1 MNLLRYFVKN
11 HVLVNMITIGVVLLG
26 VLLTMKLNREV
37 MPSISYGS
45 ISIRTAYPGAS
56 PEEVERVVTT
66 PFEEA
71 IAGMP
76 GIKTLESESRE
87 GTSDIDITADS
98 GIEGAALDQLL
109 NDIKNKVGTVQDIPA
124 DVETPEFEKSS
135 PNFSVVTVTLSGD
148 APEETLRAASDRL
161 KAAIEAI
168 DGIDSVERDGYRNR
182 EVWVSVNPL
191 RLEAANLSMAA
202 VVTAIRNRNL
212 NVPGGTIDVGPNEV
226 LIRTIGEVEG
236 PADVGNVIVRS
247 LAGGVVRVRD
257 VSDVTETYKKRD
269 VIGRINGK
277 PSINLQVN
285 KTADGDIIKIVAEIR
300 KLVQEEKS
308 ILPPG
313 VKIDMVRDNSVV
325 VQKRQKKLFV
335 DGIVGLIL
343 VLIIM
348 YLILDAKIALWSAA
362 SIPFSFLLSLIVMY
376 YMGITLNLL
385 SMFGLI
391 LVLGMVVD
399 QAIVVAENSFRYRE
413 MGLSMEESVLTG
425 THEVILPVAAAVTT
439 HIASLLPLMFT
450 SGIMGKY
457 LKVIPVVGIICFLA
471 SWFQA
476 FFILPSNLNQ
486 FVKISVS
493 QKKEDFRTWFNK
505 VRDFYG
511 ELLSYALK
519 RRYLIFIGLNV
530 VAVATMIFGFLT
542 MEFVWM
548 GMGRSTDEQFNISI
562 RNPINTNLNQTD
574 RVMKKLEKVVMDLPS
589 DEVASV
595 VTSVGRGRGETGGY
609 LGRIL
614 VELTEKGYK
623 KVGTEQIIN
632 SLRKELAL
640 IPGPTSI
647 TVQKQ
652 TGGPPTGSPVSVE
665 IKGEDFVILEKLS
678 EQVMN
683 ELRTI
688 KGVTDIENNYQKGK
702 DEYRIVID
710 EYKAK
715 TLGLDVAKVA
725 AEVRNAFSGGNA
737 GNIRRGDEK
746 IDIVVKY
753 DDLFQNPIYLMNFTV
768 PNPSGENIPIRSFA
782 NIVDSKG
789 IFKIYHSERKRTI
802 TVTADIIGD
811 ENTSAG
817 VTNELMKKFGT
828 ASTMYPGYFFSYT
841 GEYQDTQESLRSMI
855 EALWIVLLIIYTI
868 LAVLFRSFVQPV
880 IIMFAI
886 PFAFIGVFFGLF
898 VMGEQLSLFAFI
910 GVIALM
916 GIVVSNSILLLDF
929 INRARAA
936 GRPLYEA
943 VKESGMVRL
952 RPILLTSLTILMG
965 LFPMAFAIG
974 GREQLLTPMAVSMF
988 WGILFSTMLTLF
1000 VVPCLYVIV
1009 EDIKGRYPRIFKP
1022 GAEPGR

>member
-1 MNLLRYFVKN
+1 M
-11 HVLVNMITIGVVLLG
+11 GD
-26 VLLTMKLNREV
+26 
-37 MPSISYGS
+37 
-45 ISIRTAYPGAS
+45 
-56 PEEVERVVTT
+56 
-66 PFEEA
+66 
-71 IAGMP
+71 IA
-76 GIKTLESESRE
+76 
-87 GTSDIDITADS
+87 
-98 GIEGAALDQLL
+98 
-109 NDIKNKVGTVQDIPA
+109 
-124 DVETPEFEKSS
+124 
-135 PNFSVVTVTLSGD
+135 
-148 APEETLRAASDRL
+148 
-161 KAAIEAI
+161 
-168 DGIDSVERDGYRNR
+168 
-182 EVWVSVNPL
+182 
-191 RLEAANLSMAA
+191 
-202 VVTAIRNRNL
+202 
-212 NVPGGTIDVGPNEV
+212 
-226 LIRTIGEVEG
+226 
-236 PADVGNVIVRS
+236 
-247 LAGGVVRVRD
+247 
-257 VSDVTETYKKRD
+257 DVTETYKKWD

-277 PSINLQVN
+277 PSINLQAN
-285 KTADGDIIKIVAEIR
+285 KTASGDIIKIVGEIR
-300 KLVQEEKS
+300 NLVQEEKS

-313 VKIDMVRDNSVV
+313 VKIDLVRDNSVV
-325 VQKRQKKLFV
+325 VQKRQRKLFT

-343 VLIIM
+343 VLVIM

-362 SIPFSFLLSLIVMY
+362 SIPFSFLLSLIIMY

-425 THEVILPVAAAVTT
+425 THEVIMPVAAAVTA
-439 HIASLLPLMFT
+439 HVASLLPLMFT
-450 SGIMGKY
+450 SGIMGKF
-457 LKVIPVVGIICFLA
+457 LKVIPEVGIICFLA

-486 FVKISVS
+486 FVRISVH
-493 QKKEDFRTWFNK
+493 QKKQDFRSWFNK

-511 ELLSYALK
+511 ELLTYALR

-530 VAVATMIFGFLT
+530 VAVTTIIFGFLT

-548 GMGRSTDEQFNISI
+548 GMGKSTDEQFNIMIS
-562 RNPINTNLNQTD
+562 NPVNSNLNETD
-574 RVMKKLEKVVMDLPS
+574 RVMKQMEKVVMDLPAG
-589 DEVASV
+589 EVASV
-595 VTSVGRGRGETGGY
+595 VTTVGRSRGENGTY

-623 KVGTEQIIN
+623 KVGTDQIID
-632 SLRKELAL
+632 SLRKKFGL

-647 TVQKQ
+647 TLQKQ

-665 IKGEDFVILEKLS
+665 ISGEDFGILDKLAH
-678 EQVMN
+678 QVMN
-683 ELRTI
+683 ELKTVR
-688 KGVTDIENNYQKGK
+688 GVTDIESNYLKGK
-702 DEYRIVID
+702 DEYRIDID
-710 EYKAK
+710 EYKAR
-715 TLGLDVAKVA
+715 TLGLDVAKVST
-725 AEVRNAFSGGNA
+725 EIRDAFSGGDG

-746 IDIVVKY
+746 INIVVKY
-753 DDLFQNPIYLMNFTV
+753 NDLFQNPNYLMNFSV
-768 PNPSGENIPIRSFA
+768 PNSTGDRIPIRSLA
-782 NIVDSKG
+782 DVVYGSG
-789 IFKIYHSERKRTI
+789 IFKVYHSDRKRTI
-802 TVTADIIGD
+802 TVTADIISD

-817 VTNELMKKFGT
+817 VTKELMKKFGT
-828 ASTMYPGYFFSYT
+828 ASTVYPGYFFSYT
-841 GEYQDTQESLRSMI
+841 GEYQDTQESLKSMI
-855 EALWIVLLIIYTI
+855 QALWLVLGIIYII
-868 LAVLFRSFVQPV
+868 LAVLFRSFIQPV

-936 GRPLYEA
+936 GRPLFEA
-943 VKESGMVRL
+943 VKESGMIRL

-1009 EDIKGRYPRIFKP
+1009 EDIKGRYPKVFGP
-1022 GAEPGR
+1022 GAEPSRS